1 MKTFNKTLSFE
12 EAKAIISFKGETMYP
27 DTEHNRTMIAKAM
40 HVFLSKLHGK

>member
-12 EAKAIISFKGETMYP
+12 QAQEIISFKGETMYP
-27 DTEHNRTMIAKAM
+27 DTEHNRKMIAKAM